1 MRPLRGAASH
11 IRLLLRFVFCLGPV
25 SLSVRFPRHPRFP
38 VIPAKAGTHF
48 DFAFVAVIAGARNS
62 ENQNGF
68 RLSPE

>member
-1 MRPLRGAASH
+1 MRLPRGAASH
-11 IRLLLRFVFCLGPV
+11 IRLLLRSVFCFGPV
-25 SLSVRFPRHPRFP
+25 SLSVRFPRHPRFS

-48 DFAFVAVIAGARNS
+48 DFAFAAVIAGARNS